1 MGTGSHGTTRSPRRR
16 VCKSALSAFFPHGPT
31 SLFLLLILPRYSFSV
46 AAHRLWWLLL
56 GGCSPL
62 TLRMTNWL
70 VIVTVPIV
78 ASQCRRLL
86 ETRPIEP
93 TAAPHRSRSSSPP
106 PSQQQQPSA
115 LSVYALHS
123 GLNIA
128 FFPLLFFFSGLY
140 YTDVLSTLV
149 VLAAFWHTL
158 VRTNDVQQQY
168 APRRRRQAQG
178 AHSWRSDGLV
188 VVLGV
193 AALLMRQ
200 TNVFWVV
207 VFMGGLEAVHA
218 AGALRPP
225 PTRPGAF
232 DRPTKIKYYLS
243 KYSQG
248 EIHDPPLDAVSLD
261 GTTTHYTFSLF
272 VFAIIYLCSVGGG
285 GWACVRS

>member
-1 MGTGSHGTTRSPRRR
+1 MGTGPSGMTRSLRRPG
-16 VCKSALSAFFPHGPT
+16 CKTALSFVHLIHVPDSRKGTVFD
-31 SLFLLLILPRYSFSV
+31 FINKILILSGPRYFFSV

-70 VIVTVPIV
+70 TIITVPVV

-86 ETRPIEP
+86 ETRSGEQ
-93 TAAPHRSRSSSPP
+93 ASESGSQRS
-106 PSQQQQPSA
+106 SQQQQQQQQQHDA
-115 LSVYALHS
+115 LSSYALHT
-123 GLNIA
+123 GVNVA

-149 VLAAFWHTL
+149 VLVAFWNTL
-158 VRTNDVQQQY
+158 VRMNT
-168 APRRRRQAQG
+168 QAT
-178 AHSWRSDGLV
+178 SWRSDALV
-188 VVLGV
+188 VLLAV

-207 VFMGGLEAVHA
+207 VFLGGLEAVHA

-232 DRPTKIKYYLS
+232 DRPTKIKFYLS
-243 KYSQG
+243 RYAQG
-248 EIHDPPLDAVSLD
+248 EIHDPPLDATSLD
-261 GTTTHYTFSLF
+261 GKNTVLSCH
-272 VFAIIYLCSVGGG
+272 VFLH
-285 GWACVRS
+285 WD

>member
-1 MGTGSHGTTRSPRRR
+1 M
-16 VCKSALSAFFPHGPT
+16 
-31 SLFLLLILPRYSFSV
+31 
-46 AAHRLWWLLL
+46 

-70 VIVTVPIV
+70 TIVTVPVV
-78 ASQCRRLL
+78 ASQCRRLV
-86 ETRPIEP
+86 EARHDER
-93 TAAPHRSRSSSPP
+93 TAD
-106 PSQQQQPSA
+106 PSNLPRTSTTTPNA
-115 LSVYALHS
+115 LSAYALHS

-149 VLAAFWHTL
+149 VLAAFWNTL
-158 VRTNDVQQQY
+158 VRMNT
-168 APRRRRQAQG
+168 QAN
-178 AHSWRSDGLV
+178 SWRSDALV

-193 AALLMRQ
+193 ASLFMRQ

-225 PTRPGAF
+225 PTRPGEF
-232 DRPTKIKYYLS
+232 DRQTKIKYYLS

-248 EIHDPPLDAVSLD
+248 EIHDPPLNAVSLD
-261 GTTTHYTFSLF
+261 GKTTTSQHFLCAFF
-272 VFAIIYLCSVGGG
+272 VIYFCRGVE
-285 GWACVRS
+285 RS